1 MPTRLKRYYQTRH
14 LHFITC
20 IAIIGK
26 PWLASAGGRD
36 LFLRVLEQVR
46 QRFIVVVGY
55 LAMPEH
61 IHLLISEPE
70 MGTPSTVMQVLKQRF
85 AKSVLQTRHRGWP
98 DSQQQLWNDDEPR
111 HIWQARFY
119 DFNVWTEK
127 KRIEKL
133 RHIHRNPVRRG
144 LVSSPEQWPW
154 SSFRWYLCGEPGP
167 VRINDTDI
175 LVMRISAPAC

>member
-1 MPTRLKRYYQTRH
+1 MVTALRRSVLLILSLPTRLKRYYRTRH

-20 IAIIGK
+20 SCYHRQ

-70 MGTPSTVMQVLKQRF
+70 KADPSKVMQALKQGF
-85 AKSVLQTRHRGWP
+85 A
-98 DSQQQLWNDDEPR
+98 
-111 HIWQARFY
+111 
-119 DFNVWTEK
+119 
-127 KRIEKL
+127 
-133 RHIHRNPVRRG
+133 
-144 LVSSPEQWPW
+144 
-154 SSFRWYLCGEPGP
+154 
-167 VRINDTDI
+167 
-175 LVMRISAPAC
+175 

>member
-1 MPTRLKRYYQTRH
+1 VPTRLKRYYQTRH

-20 IAIIGK
+20 SCYHRQ

-70 MGTPSTVMQVLKQRF
+70 KADPSKVMQALK
-85 AKSVLQTRHRGWP
+85 
-98 DSQQQLWNDDEPR
+98 
-111 HIWQARFY
+111 
-119 DFNVWTEK
+119 
-127 KRIEKL
+127 
-133 RHIHRNPVRRG
+133 
-144 LVSSPEQWPW
+144 
-154 SSFRWYLCGEPGP
+154 
-167 VRINDTDI
+167 
-175 LVMRISAPAC
+175 